1 MTKQRKLNIKPG
13 TYVTNCNFTCHYPCY
28 TIKKNSTVMQWKT
41 CMIKIQNVSMY
52 RALSLIIRNYYNLKN
67 GYRFEL
73 KTLKLGLQMSLRKV
87 LEGNRKRKTAQA
99 MVDNIKRNS
108 NVTQEDVKK
117 KMKTVQSLLALRYNQ
132 RRIKNDL
139 AT

>member
-1 MTKQRKLNIKPG
+1 
-13 TYVTNCNFTCHYPCY
+13 
-28 TIKKNSTVMQWKT
+28 
-41 CMIKIQNVSMY
+41 
-52 RALSLIIRNYYNLKN
+52 
-67 GYRFEL
+67 
-73 KTLKLGLQMSLRKV
+73 MSLRKV

>member
-1 MTKQRKLNIKPG
+1 MESQHDKETKCG
-13 TYVTNCNFTCHYPCY
+13 ACTGHCHWSYV
-28 TIKKNSTVMQWKT
+28 
-41 CMIKIQNVSMY
+41 
-52 RALSLIIRNYYNLKN
+52 ANYYNLNN

-108 NVTQEDVKK
+108 NVTREDVKK
-117 KMKTVQSLLALRYNQ
+117 KMKTVQSLLR
-132 RRIKNDL
+132 
-139 AT
+139 